1 MPATG
6 YSSAEVLHGPIGA
19 MNEQD
24 RAVLVLD
31 GPEIAD
37 SMAAVVVSLVTRG
50 TPFVVLG
57 PEGMAPPGDGRVAI
71 NLPAP
76 MPTTAWARTPVVA
89 MIGQR
94 TALQLARRR
103 GLDPDAPPG
112 LRKVTETLYAVAL
125 AAVLAIALD
134 ADLASAVV
142 DSGGA
147 ASPYFDAGAVALL
160 GLGLLLP
167 VDGRQMAG
175 LAAALW
181 AILLVPVAAL
191 GPPGQWDHAAIE
203 LFVLAA
209 ATAIAIVGAH
219 QVAAL
224 RRREH
229 RAARALADEQAR
241 AERLLLNI
249 LPRDIAER
257 LKRDERSLADGFAD
271 VTILFADIVGFTQLS
286 ARTSPEDVVG
296 LLNQVFTRF
305 DELAER
311 HGLEKI
317 KTIGDAYM
325 VAGGLPQPCDGHA
338 EAVAEMAL
346 DMRDAIA
353 DLTAPGGAPLQ
364 VRIGVNTGPV
374 VAGVIGTK
382 KFIYDLWGDAVNTAS
397 RMESHGR
404 PGAIQVT
411 EATYLRLR
419 DRYVLEER
427 GPIEVKGK
435 GTIPTWFL
443 TGRKP

>member
-1 MPATG
+1 MRDAGGPDDDDRRDRDAA
-6 YSSAEVLHGPIGA
+6 YRDHVAELMARRVAVG
-19 MNEQD
+19 
-24 RAVLVLD
+24 AVLVALVAV
-31 GPEIAD
+31 AD
-37 SMAAVVVSLVTRG
+37 AAMTLARGGAGARELAPRLGLAVLAAAVALAAR
-50 TPFVVLG
+50 
-57 PEGMAPPGDGRVAI
+57 APA
-71 NLPAP
+71 
-76 MPTTAWARTPVVA
+76 
-89 MIGQR
+89 
-94 TALQLARRR
+94 ARRH
-103 GLDPDAPPG
+103 A
-112 LRKVTETLYAVAL
+112 AAL
-125 AAVLAIALD
+125 AAVLAIALG

-147 ASPYFDAGAVALL
+147 ASPYFDAGAVVLL
-160 GLGLLLP
+160 GLGLVLP
-167 VDGRQMAG
+167 VDGRRMAG

-181 AILLVPVAAL
+181 AILLVPVATL
-191 GPPGQWDHAAIE
+191 GPPGQWDHAATE

-209 ATAIAIVGAH
+209 ATAVAIVGAH
-219 QVAAL
+219 QVASL

-229 RAARALADEQAR
+229 DAARALADEQAR

-257 LKRDERSLADGFAD
+257 LKRDQRSLADGFAD

-286 ARTSPEDVVG
+286 ARTAPEDIVG

-325 VAGGLPQPCDGHA
+325 VAGGLPRPCDGHA

-353 DLTAPGGAPLQ
+353 DLTAPDGGPLQ
-364 VRIGVNTGPV
+364 VRIGINTGPV

-411 EATYLRLR
+411 EATFLRLR